1 MTFIGQQRRSNGRI
15 GPSSVRDE
23 RPAKESRGKLMVD
36 DIERTRP
43 KYPEEMNETTQDEE
57 PSD

>member
-1 MTFIGQQRRSNGRI
+1 MDGR
-15 GPSSVRDE
+15 P
-23 RPAKESRGKLMVD
+23 KSREGKLMVD

-43 KYPEEMNETTQDEE
+43 KYPEEMNETTQDEG